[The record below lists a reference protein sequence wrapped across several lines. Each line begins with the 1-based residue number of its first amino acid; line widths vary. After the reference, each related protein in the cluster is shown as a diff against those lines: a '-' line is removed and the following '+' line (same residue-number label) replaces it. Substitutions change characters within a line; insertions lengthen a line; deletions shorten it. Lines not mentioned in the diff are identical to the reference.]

1 MFNPWSAKIP
11 DGVEQLNPC
20 ATTTY
25 PVLQSPRAAT
35 KKPVCLEPVLC
46 NKGRHCS
53 EKAMQLES
61 SHHAP
66 SELEKKPTQQQR
78 PSTAKYFLKTP
89 KLKNDLTK
97 LGI

>member
-1 MFNPWSAKIP
+1 
-11 DGVEQLNPC
+11 
-20 ATTTY
+20 
-25 PVLQSPRAAT
+25 
-35 KKPVCLEPVLC
+35 
-46 NKGRHCS
+46 
-53 EKAMQLES
+53 MQLES
-61 SHHAP
+61 SHHTP